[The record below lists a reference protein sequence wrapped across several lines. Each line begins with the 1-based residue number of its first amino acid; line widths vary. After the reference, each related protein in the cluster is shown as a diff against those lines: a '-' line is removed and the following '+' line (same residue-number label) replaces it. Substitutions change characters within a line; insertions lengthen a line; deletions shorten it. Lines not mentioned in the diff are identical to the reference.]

1 MTSQHAPVMLGEV
14 LSFVAHPGAR
24 VVVDATA
31 GGGGHSEAILER
43 VPGVELLVG
52 IDRDEEAA
60 DRARARLARFG
71 RRARVV
77 KASFDRL
84 GDVLDRLGMEK
95 ADAIVMD
102 LGVSSYHLDE
112 AERGFSFRLAGP
124 LDMRMDRRRKLTAAD
139 IVNAADERELASIFR
154 KYGEERKARRI
165 AWAIARER
173 RKAPIEDT
181 LRLARIVEK
190 AAGAPGG
197 PRRIHPATRV
207 FQALRMAV
215 NDELG
220 MLERGILEGVE
231 RLSPGGRIVVI
242 SFHSLEDRKVKQTFA
257 GLTRRCVCPKELPK
271 CVCGRPGKL
280 RLLTK
285 KPLRPGEKEVS
296 ENPRS
301 RSAKLRAAERL
312 AA

>member
-1 MTSQHAPVMLGEV
+1 MLGEV